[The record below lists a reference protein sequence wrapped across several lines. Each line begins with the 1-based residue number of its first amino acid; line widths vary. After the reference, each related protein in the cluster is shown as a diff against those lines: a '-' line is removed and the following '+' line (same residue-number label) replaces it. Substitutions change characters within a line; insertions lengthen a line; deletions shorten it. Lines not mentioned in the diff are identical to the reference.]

1 MKYFDDLLLRMYL
14 KDLKIIL
21 KRGYISKILFNLVKK
36 MRFSINTSAKS
47 ILYTI
52 KGSLKHFVTYKL
64 VLLINKLSLILTAG
78 AN

>member
-21 KRGYISKILFNLVKK
+21 KRGYISKTLFNLVKK